1 MFARRDK
8 EYTLFIGD
16 APNHIHDL
24 LSIMRLHDTFSIGT
38 NIFTDLVAY
47 TKESGYEL
55 NRRKTSNLKQ
65 ATFTVRETQGLA
77 SNFPCN

>member
-16 APNHIHDL
+16 APVHIHDL
-24 LSIMRLHDTFSIGT
+24 LSIMRLHDTFAIGT
-38 NIFTDLVAY
+38 NIFTDLVPY

-55 NRRKTSNLKQ
+55 NRRKSSKLKQ